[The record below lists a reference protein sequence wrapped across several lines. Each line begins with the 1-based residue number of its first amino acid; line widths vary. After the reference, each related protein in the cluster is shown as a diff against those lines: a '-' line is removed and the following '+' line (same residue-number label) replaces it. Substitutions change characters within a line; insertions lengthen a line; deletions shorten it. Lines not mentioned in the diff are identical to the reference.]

1 MEMVNRVLNII
12 KSKDLII
19 PKILFINYRK
29 LNITEGELI
38 LLIYFINL
46 NSNLFNINAIVEELD
61 LSKEEVLKLIDSL
74 SSKGLLKIVVN
85 KKEKKITEEISI
97 DGLYDKLSFLVVD
110 AKETKNN
117 LYDVFESKLGRTLS
131 PTEYELI
138 NGFTS
143 MYSEELITL
152 AIDEAVYNG
161 VNNLRYID
169 RILYEWN
176 KKGIKNKDDLKR
188 ARVARKEN
196 NQKLFDYDWLNEK
209 DE

>member
-1 MEMVNRVLNII
+1 MVNRVLNII